1 MKYGFKKTINWNKY
15 QSKVT
20 IEKQEKYLDYLI
32 DPSVQEVNRLILV
45 LSFYNNKGR
54 VEQDMHAIFFK
65 KVEIKDYNVMI
76 NVEFFLVKY

>member
-15 QSKVT
+15 QSEVT
-20 IEKQEKYLDYLI
+20 IEKQEKYLDYLV

-45 LSFYNNKGR
+45 LSFDNNKGR